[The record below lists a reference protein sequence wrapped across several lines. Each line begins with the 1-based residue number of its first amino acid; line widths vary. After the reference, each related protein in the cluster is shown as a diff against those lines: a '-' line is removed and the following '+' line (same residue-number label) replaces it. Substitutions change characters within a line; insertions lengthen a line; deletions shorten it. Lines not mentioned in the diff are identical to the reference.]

1 MGGLDCGDNRA
12 CKVVLNTV
20 IPLLGVLTAIFV
32 TVAPVKEVLRFRKR
46 QALGNLNP
54 TPYAFIFGNALIWIG
69 YGQFVKDPFVVTPN
83 LLGCVCG
90 AWYTHSAYLYATQ
103 RQRWHLDVISLGL
116 LFVVMMS
123 TSVAVLALNY
133 AAGRQL
139 LGIVSIIILALFYS
153 SPLTAFAH
161 VVRTKNA
168 AIFSLPLAAAC
179 LVNGALWTVYG
190 VVLADWFIWGPN
202 LLGAI
207 VAIMQIVCRVV
218 YGARIVESDAHEEGL
233 TTRVPGMSPAP
244 HADPEKGLLDG
255 SSSYSGGST
264 SATRLR
270 SRTFTKT
277 ADREHMPVLTT
288 SPTPPLNAP
297 PATATATARVGA
309 DAASI
314 EPLSAPAA
322 VVVPLVGDAA
332 IAAVADA
339 AAHDGGKGAGKA

>member
-1 MGGLDCGDNRA
+1 MAGLDCGDNHA
-12 CKVVLNTV
+12 CKVVLSTV
-20 IPLLGVLTAIFV
+20 IPLLGVLTAILV

-46 QALGNLNP
+46 QALGTLNP

-90 AWYTHSAYLYATQ
+90 AWFTHSAYLYATPA
-103 RQRWHLDVISLGL
+103 QRWHLDVISLGL
-116 LFVVMMS
+116 LFVVMVS
-123 TSVAVLALNY
+123 TSIAVLGLDY

-161 VVRTKNA
+161 VLRTKNA

-190 VVLADWFIWGPN
+190 MVLADWFIWGPN

-207 VAIMQIVCRVV
+207 VAVMQIVCRVV
-218 YGARIVESDAHEEGL
+218 FGARVVEEPNEEGL
-233 TTRVPGMSPAP
+233 VTRGPGMSPAP
-244 HADPEKGLLDG
+244 HADPEKGLLDA
-255 SSSYSGGST
+255 SSTYSGGST
-264 SATRLR
+264 SAGRLR

-277 ADREHMPVLTT
+277 ADHEHMPVLAT
-288 SPTPPLNAP
+288 SPAPLHGPP
-297 PATATATARVGA
+297 TAGAGA

-314 EPLSAPAA
+314 EPRHAAAA
-322 VVVPLVGDAA
+322 VVVPLLGDAA
-332 IAAVADA
+332 LAAVADA
-339 AAHDGGKGAGKA
+339 AAHDGAKSAGKA

>member
-1 MGGLDCGDNRA
+1 MAGLDCGDTHV

-20 IPLLGVLTAIFV
+20 IPLLGVLTAILV

-90 AWYTHSAYLYATQ
+90 AWFTHSAYLYATP

-123 TSVAVLALNY
+123 TSVAVLALDY
-133 AAGRQL
+133 ASGRQL

-207 VAIMQIVCRVV
+207 VAVMQIVCRIVF
-218 YGARIVESDAHEEGL
+218 GARIVEEPDEEGL

-244 HADPEKGLLDG
+244 HADPEKGLLDA
-255 SSSYSGGST
+255 SSTYSGGST
-264 SATRLR
+264 SARRLR

-277 ADREHMPVLTT
+277 ADHEHMPVLTT
-288 SPTPPLNAP
+288 SPAPAQNAP
-297 PATATATARVGA
+297 PTTATTRVGA

-314 EPLSAPAA
+314 EPQHAPAA
-322 VVVPLVGDAA
+322 VVLPLLGDAA
-332 IAAVADA
+332 LAAVADT
-339 AAHDGGKGAGKA
+339 AAHDGGKSGRA